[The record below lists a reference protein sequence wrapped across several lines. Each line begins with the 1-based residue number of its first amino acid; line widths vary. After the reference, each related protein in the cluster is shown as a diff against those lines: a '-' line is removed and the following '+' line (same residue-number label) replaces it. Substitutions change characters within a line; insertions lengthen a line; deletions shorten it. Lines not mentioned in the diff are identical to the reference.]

1 MTLLHESVTSEPTER
16 IQGLKERMLDE
27 PRYLSIEQALVIT
40 DVYQAHEGE
49 SAAKTR
55 ALALAESMRHLAI
68 HIDPDEL
75 IVGNRTTGVR
85 AGVVFPE
92 AGISWIDRELDTL
105 STRPQDR
112 FNVRS
117 EDAATFRDR
126 ILPYWQGRTLE
137 DLLRQEQGPLLD
149 AIARVVKIN
158 QKDHAQ
164 GHICP
169 DTAKWIRI
177 GPAGLREEAQARLAT
192 AAPERRE
199 FYASVVLVLDAASE
213 FMIRYAELATAMIA
227 DASETQQADELR
239 EIARI
244 CTKLSKGGAD
254 TFREAVQA
262 LWFLFTLLHLESNA
276 SSFSPGRADQYLYPY
291 YRADIES
298 GRLDRSAALELVEA
312 LWLKFNQIVYLRNS
326 HSASFFAGFPIGFN
340 VAFGG
345 RDEAGRDESNDLS
358 YLFLEAQAHIG
369 LPQPNLSAR
378 LHEGTPDAL
387 LDECTRV
394 IGLGSGMP
402 QVFNDESIIPAL
414 EGQGITPEDAAN
426 YSIVGCVELST
437 HGNNLGWSDAAMFN
451 LVKALELAM
460 NDGRCLLTG
469 AQLGPQTGHLTD
481 FATYEDLEAAFSSQ
495 IDYFFEK
502 MITACEAVEEMHQR
516 VLPTALLSSVIDD
529 CLDRGLDVTRGGAH
543 YNLSGIQVIQV
554 ANVADSL
561 AAVKKLVFDETVVDK
576 ARLVSAL
583 QTNYEHDEELRQI
596 LLNKAPKYGNDIEWV
611 DELGNKW
618 VHYFAG
624 KFAGRTNYRGGRYHT
639 GLYTVSAH
647 VPMGAN
653 VGATPDGRR
662 AKEPLAD
669 GGMSAVYGRDRGG
682 PTALLQSVARVDSRL
697 GSNGTLL
704 NMKFL
709 PRMFKSTE
717 GASAFSSMLR
727 GFVRLGINHV
737 QFNVVAR
744 EDLIAAQKEPDKY
757 RNLTIRVAGYT
768 AYFTELAEDLQ
779 NEIIARTSYEDS

>member
-1 MTLLHESVTSEPTER
+1 MTVAQQPAVTGPTER
-16 IQGLKERMLDE
+16 IRGLKERMLDE
-27 PRYLSIEQALVIT
+27 PRYLSIEQALIVT

-49 SAAKTR
+49 TAAVKR
-55 ALALAESMRHLAI
+55 ALSLAEAMRRIEI
-68 HIDPDEL
+68 HVDPDEL

-92 AGISWIDRELDTL
+92 AGISWIDRELDTM
-105 STRPQDR
+105 SRRPQDR
-112 FNVRS
+112 FNVRP
-117 EDAATFRDR
+117 EDAATFRAR

-137 DLLRQEQGPLLD
+137 DTLRAEDGPLLD

-169 DTAKWIRI
+169 DTAKWIRL
-177 GPAGLREEAQARLAT
+177 GPAGIRAEAAARAVFAT
-192 AAPERRE
+192 PDQRE
-199 FYASVVLVLDAASE
+199 FYDSVLIVLDASMD
-213 FMIRYAELATAMIA
+213 FMRRYADLAGEMVATADSPERA
-227 DASETQQADELR
+227 ANLR
-239 EIARI
+239 ETARI
-244 CTKLSKGGAD
+244 CSKLAEGGAE

-262 LWFLFTLLHLESNA
+262 LWFLFALLHLESNA

-291 YRADIES
+291 YLADIEA
-298 GRLDRSAALELVEA
+298 GRLDRAGALELIEA

-345 RDEAGRDESNDLS
+345 RDEAGRDESNELS
-358 YLFLEAQAHIG
+358 HLFLEAQSHIL

-414 EGQGITPEDAAN
+414 EAQGIAPADAVN

-460 NDGRCLLTG
+460 NDGKCLLSG
-469 AQLGPQTGHLTD
+469 AQLGPRTGYLTD
-481 FATYEDLEAAFSSQ
+481 FASYEDLEAAFAVQ

-502 MITACEAVEEMHQR
+502 MIEACEKVEEIHQR
-516 VLPTALLSSVIDD
+516 LLPSAFLSSVIDD

-561 AAVKKLVFDETVVDK
+561 AAVKKLVYDEGTVDR
-576 ARLVSAL
+576 ARLVAAL
-583 QTNYEHDEELRQI
+583 QTNYEHDPELARI
-596 LLNKAPKYGNDIEWV
+596 LINKAPKYGNDVEWV
-611 DELGNKW
+611 DAIGNKW
-618 VHYFAG
+618 VHYFAR
-624 KFAGRTNYRGGRYHT
+624 KFEGRTNYRGGRYHT

-653 VGATPDGRR
+653 VGATPDGRP
-662 AKEPLAD
+662 AGAPLAD
-669 GGMSAVYGRDRGG
+669 GGMSAVYGRDRRG
-682 PTALLQSVARVDSRL
+682 PTALLSSVARVDSYL

-709 PRMFKSTE
+709 PRLFKSQE
-717 GASAFSSMLR
+717 GSQAFASMLR
-727 GFVRLGINHV
+727 GFVKLGINHV
-737 QFNVVAR
+737 QFNVVTR
-744 EDLIAAQKEPDKY
+744 DDLIAAQKEPDKY